1 MKRILTH
8 LGHFAWLQ
16 ALSCLF
22 PILLFLTFAITKQ
35 LCVPGLHRYD
45 LILLICLI
53 VQIILYKTGLETK
66 DELKVIAVFHLVGL
80 CQEQD
85 RRGTT
90 LQRLYVRQ
98 RRQLSLSGLAEAA
111 GHPVRLAPRL
121 GRLGALRGNLRE
133 LLHGTL
139 AARCPLGAGPGN
151 SPLVPAHAGPICR
164 LRDTLRPAD
173 AHGVSAA
180 RFLLMDRGK
189 HRDVFRGLAISKP
202 AWGMASGPSCEN
214 EFVVPAGHLQLFDC
228 RAAEASKGGPTYGS
242 ISMVSV

>member
-45 LILLICLI
+45 LILVICLI

-66 DELKVIAVFHLVGL
+66 DELKVIAVFHLAGL
-80 CQEQD
+80 CLEQY
-85 RRGTT
+85 RRGTA

-111 GHPVRLAPRL
+111 GHSVQLAPHL
-121 GRLGALRGNLRE
+121 GRVGALRRNLRE

-164 LRDTLRPAD
+164 LRDALRPAD
-173 AHGVSAA
+173 ANGVSAA

-189 HRDVFRGLAISKP
+189 HRDVLWGLAISKP
-202 AWGMASGPSCEN
+202 AWGMASGPSGKN
-214 EFVVPAGHLQLFDC
+214 EFVVPAGYLQLFDC

-242 ISMVSV
+242 NSMVSV